1 MHKALSLIFCGI
13 VLAGCEQLGLDE
25 PAKAAAAKEAEGR
38 AIGSACR
45 HSGRSLEDCYALN
58 KKAAKA
64 AIFTGWRDMD
74 AYMRENNIQIIPPG
88 EATAKPA
95 TTDKPSES
103 PVPTGG
109 GNANPAG
116 KQSSMNGKPLPAMSG
131 RMV

>member
-1 MHKALSLIFCGI
+1 MRNLLFSFTFTSLLLT
-13 VLAGCEQLGLDE
+13 LAGCEQLGLDE

-74 AYMRENNIQIIPPG
+74 AYMRENNIDIIPPS
-88 EATAKPA
+88 ESVAKPKTEEKPAEKPTEAKPA
-95 TTDKPSES
+95 GGHTRQEIRPR
-103 PVPTGG
+103 PATGH
-109 GNANPAG
+109 
-116 KQSSMNGKPLPAMSG
+116 
-131 RMV
+131 MV